1 MAWWDKKKKTMTEET
16 QDLSEKIEAIQ
27 SHQDVSTLT
36 NVLYDIL
43 STINERLLDLEEKVS
58 ERE

>member
-1 MAWWDKKKKTMTEET
+1 MAWWDKKKTATEET
-16 QDLSEKIEAIQ
+16 RDLSEKIEAIQ

-36 NVLYDIL
+36 SALYDIL
-43 STINERLLDLEEKVS
+43 STINKRLNELEKKVN